1 MLSNIP
7 CYVEP
12 RTCANKK
19 KCANLREK
27 PLLGSPQDF
36 CRIPSKFV
44 RDSLPEGS
52 RKVIKGQVGIPRNS
66 RLFAFVAAACFGWL
80 LASEFGLASGLLA
93 GLLLALL
100 LLAGWECWW
109 AALSV
114 SLCLDSDTRQSQILR
129 DILRELA
136 WTLRL
141 KSGK

>member
-1 MLSNIP
+1 MSVVQYSLLHG
-7 CYVEP
+7 
-12 RTCANKK
+12 TANLREKK
-19 KCANLREK
+19 SLAQNLREK
-27 PLLGSPQDF
+27 PLLGSPRDF

-52 RKVIKGQVGIPRNS
+52 RKVIKGQVGIPKDS

-109 AALSV
+109 AALSL
-114 SLCLDSDTRQSQILR
+114 SLSALIRT
-129 DILRELA
+129 LA
-136 WTLRL
+136 NH
-141 KSGK
+141 KSCATSCANLHGH